1 MKIAAPWWLLDYKIA
16 SAYSRPGL
24 ARKRMDWS
32 DMVFLVKWH
41 GEHGVNLEVGK
52 CPNANYQALLEL
64 RQYGFKVEDSEWDF
78 VGGCLQ

>member
-32 DMVFLVKWH
+32 DVVFLVKWH
-41 GEHGVNLEVGK
+41 GEQRLKLEAGK
-52 CPNANYQALLEL
+52 CPNANYQALFDL
-64 RQYGFKVEDSEWDF
+64 REYGFTDEDLEW
-78 VGGCLQ
+78 VIIGGSLS